1 MNVVVV
7 RDQHR
12 PHLGGN
18 LNVRQLLNPL
28 FYDGAWLRP
37 LSKHPDR
44 KRQRKARLKALAL
57 HQARSLK
64 AMEVPLRLVD
74 CATVAS
80 RNIRALRGTKED
92 RSHRRTDGEGSVKL
106 RLTEAFANAI
116 KES

>member
-18 LNVRQLLNPL
+18 LNIRQLLNPL

-74 CATVAS
+74 RTIYP
-80 RNIRALRGTKED
+80 RRGT
-92 RSHRRTDGEGSVKL
+92 TIWAGENVCRPGCTTQLEVEHEHL
-106 RLTEAFANAI
+106 
-116 KES
+116 

>member
-12 PHLGGN
+12 LTWAAT
-18 LNVRQLLNPL
+18 LNVRQLFGPL
-28 FYDGAWLRP
+28 FFSPDRR
-37 LSKHPDR
+37 HPDR

-74 CATVAS
+74 RTVYLELP
-80 RNIRALRGTKED
+80 RWVYYQGPQYLGRELRVEV
-92 RSHRRTDGEGSVKL
+92 RRVEC
-106 RLTEAFANAI
+106 
-116 KES
+116 

>member
-74 CATVAS
+74 RTVYLELPHWVYYQGPQYLG
-80 RNIRALRGTKED
+80 RELRVEV
-92 RSHRRTDGEGSVKL
+92 RRVEC
-106 RLTEAFANAI
+106 
-116 KES
+116 